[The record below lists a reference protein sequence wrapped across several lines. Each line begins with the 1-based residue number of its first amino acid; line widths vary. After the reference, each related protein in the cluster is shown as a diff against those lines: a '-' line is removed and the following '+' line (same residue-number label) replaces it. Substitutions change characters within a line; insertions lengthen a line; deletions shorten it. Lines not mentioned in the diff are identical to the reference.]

1 MKSLTETRVTRFLG
15 VHMRLILSQRYSAFD
30 NYIHKYQCWAI
41 TIFWSPFHRN
51 DKSRHFL
58 RYISFYRKIKHSW
71 TELILGRMAIEA
83 IDWQKWWQG
92 SLMYI
97 SITHLIII
105 IKSEV
110 STFPIVV
117 IFFRGCVSEMV
128 VLSYSVIYYIYI
140 PGTLGP
146 CFHYWCSVYGIC
158 KWSDILW
165 PVGRV
170 RLFADYTISLSSLCR
185 LIWKHWTTKIIVRYM
200 MPSVCLRLRQFSQLS
215 LYSLYGAVCLQL
227 TQFSCDD
234 RENVYFILLSSSNR
248 KYESLTIV

>member
-1 MKSLTETRVTRFLG
+1 
-15 VHMRLILSQRYSAFD
+15 
-30 NYIHKYQCWAI
+30 
-41 TIFWSPFHRN
+41 
-51 DKSRHFL
+51 
-58 RYISFYRKIKHSW
+58 
-71 TELILGRMAIEA
+71 
-83 IDWQKWWQG
+83 
-92 SLMYI
+92 
-97 SITHLIII
+97 
-105 IKSEV
+105 
-110 STFPIVV
+110 
-117 IFFRGCVSEMV
+117 MV

-158 KWSDILW
+158 KWSDTLW

-185 LIWKHWTTKIIVRYM
+185 LMWKHWTTKMLVRYL

-227 TQFSCDD
+227 TQFCDD

-248 KYESLTIV
+248 KYESWIINHCLGLGHETMVCAVCLTMFLWICDMTRLLRGTFHVLVVFAPNLVLCHLACSITILLGTLLMSDT

>member
-1 MKSLTETRVTRFLG
+1 MHISSSKTHWVGNWPREGYIRRRQRLWIYKLRESNYCVCLIWCVYSL
-15 VHMRLILSQRYSAFD
+15 
-30 NYIHKYQCWAI
+30 N
-41 TIFWSPFHRN
+41 
-51 DKSRHFL
+51 
-58 RYISFYRKIKHSW
+58 
-71 TELILGRMAIEA
+71 MANI
-83 IDWQKWWQG
+83 
-92 SLMYI
+92 M
-97 SITHLIII
+97 THLIII

-128 VLSYSVIYYIYI
+128 LLSYSVIYYIYI

-158 KWSDILW
+158 KWSDTLW

-185 LIWKHWTTKIIVRYM
+185 LIWKHWTTKMLVRYM
-200 MPSVCLRLRQFSQLS
+200 MPRVCLRLRQFSQLS